1 MLLSGRNRTTLLSVC
16 ASSRMDA
23 GGSLLN
29 PLERG
34 SGLQLLFVSEEL
46 TVRVDEKLASRPCP
60 VSTLPV
66 APDFPILGLVF
77 GLGGSL
83 RSRSN

>member
-1 MLLSGRNRTTLLSVC
+1 MLLSGRNRTTPLSVC

-34 SGLQLLFVSEEL
+34 SGLQLLLVSVEL
-46 TVRVDEKLASRPCP
+46 TARVDEKLASRPCP
-60 VSTLPV
+60 VSTPPV
-66 APDFPILGLVF
+66 APHFPTLGLVF